1 MLLKGNC
8 PLKMEQHLAM
18 KLSSIF
24 EFQPASLSFSVIL
37 EDIFI
42 VSLSYSM
49 RKGEFFPK
57 KLFIEATDF
66 DANWWGFCF
75 TWDNND
81 QIKPRR
87 RGEGRGRGGGR
98 GGVLQN
104 EFFSNLNTKSENF
117 SKPWWNIQ
125 LKKKSPDHSI
135 ELLKDLSLRLIVR
148 RFQRLYH
155 II

>member
-1 MLLKGNC
+1 MGENSKNTKKTFPKIYVGSFKGFEKLKTDLEFIMLLKGNC

-49 RKGEFFPK
+49 RKGEFFPR

-66 DANWWGFCF
+66 DAN
-75 TWDNND
+75 
-81 QIKPRR
+81 
-87 RGEGRGRGGGR
+87 
-98 GGVLQN
+98 
-104 EFFSNLNTKSENF
+104 
-117 SKPWWNIQ
+117 
-125 LKKKSPDHSI
+125 
-135 ELLKDLSLRLIVR
+135 
-148 RFQRLYH
+148 
-155 II
+155 